1 MKNREVMGYVLLIM
15 SGSLY
20 TLERFLALFKW
31 SVDVGTGS
39 FLENP
44 AMPNIVDNIFVPT
57 LFIIG
62 LFLIISNFLIKRKN

>member
-1 MKNREVMGYVLLIM
+1 MKNREVMGYILLIM
-15 SGSLY
+15 SGCLY

-31 SVDVGTGS
+31 SIDVGTGS